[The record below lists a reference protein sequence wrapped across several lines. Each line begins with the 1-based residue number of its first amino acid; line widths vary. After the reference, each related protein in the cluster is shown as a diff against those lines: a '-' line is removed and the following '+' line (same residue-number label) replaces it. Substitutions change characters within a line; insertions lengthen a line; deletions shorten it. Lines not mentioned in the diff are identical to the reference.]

1 MSLVSLHDP
10 NAYAG
15 LAISW
20 NGGGRVI
27 DPLAREEYRRAVEQQ
42 MAELGT
48 GGEAET
54 RRKLQDLADRMWLY
68 ERGEQVL
75 WAIHAAV
82 LMQRS
87 SIILLPDVGLA
98 EIIWGGNRSAWP
110 VNWRRSIMDILASL
124 SELHVAALR
133 IGGQE
138 WRPTFTMRSVAVA
151 HCEIVEQTRQR
162 RDVCRPSCPL
172 WNRPEPHEHFQI
184 QIGYGFLGLLGTF
197 RHP

>member
-1 MSLVSLHDP
+1 
-10 NAYAG
+10 
-15 LAISW
+15 
-20 NGGGRVI
+20 
-27 DPLAREEYRRAVEQQ
+27 RAVEQQ
-42 MAELGT
+42 MAELGA
-48 GGEAET
+48 GGETET

-110 VNWRRSIMDILASL
+110 ANWRGSIMDILASL

-133 IGGQE
+133 IGGPE
-138 WRPTFTMRSVAVA
+138 WRPTFKMRSVAVA

-162 RDVCRPSCPL
+162 RDV
-172 WNRPEPHEHFQI
+172 
-184 QIGYGFLGLLGTF
+184 
-197 RHP
+197 